1 MAYFIVETMTTTIVM
16 SLLRFVSVQTIE
28 RYVASFY
35 RTEAHAVE
43 SKCCQERLRIS
54 DFFGRRTSYAIISFA
69 VLDRTMNSLPR

>member
-1 MAYFIVETMTTTIVM
+1 M

-43 SKCCQERLRIS
+43 SKYCQERLRIS
-54 DFFGRRTSYAIISFA
+54 DFFGRRTSYAMISFA
-69 VLDRTMNSLPR
+69 VLDRTMNFLPR